1 MKTITTR
8 DAPQP
13 AGHYS
18 QAVVCG
24 GVVYV
29 AGQMARDPAAP
40 DAPPGDAAAQT
51 RRALANVG
59 AILRAAGSGLGHVLQ
74 MTIYVT
80 DIGLWSEINEAYAE
94 VMGEHR
100 PARAVVPIGPLK
112 NGYVLEVQAT
122 AALP

>member
-1 MKTITTR
+1 MKTISTP

-29 AGQMARDPAAP
+29 SGQLPHDATDPN
-40 DAPPGDAAAQT
+40 APPGDASAQT
-51 RRALANVG
+51 RRALANVD
-59 AILRAAGSGLGHVLQ
+59 AILKAAGSGLGHVLQ

-80 DIGLWSEINEAYAE
+80 DIGLWSEINETYAD

-100 PARAVVPIGPLK
+100 PARAVVPIGPLRD
-112 NGYVLEVQAT
+112 GSLLEVQAT